1 MFVPD
6 EREYLSMFQER
17 ALPPNFSEM
26 FPRAGLR
33 LLDLRIREHHCVSP
47 QVPVRVP
54 NVDGHLDEGLRNGYF
69 PNMSSRVD
77 AGGVT
82 FTELDGESVHRY
94 AAVGPSG
101 EPEGEGKHDED
112 TCKFCAWTRERDA
125 SERERRRREAAESLF
140 EEAGVGMDLD
150 AYSEGD
156 ESDDEEMG
164 IMNEATECHGRLDIA
179 FTGLTDPGFGDA
191 FCHYIYYG
199 RLREWDGLI
208 VLVGVPND
216 VNATFWGRWVF
227 RGYLHGGQNYAGR
240 WRHYAYD
247 VYGAPY
253 EGPFSLS
260 KRPDE

>member
-179 FTGLTDPGFGDA
+179 FTGL
-191 FCHYIYYG
+191 
-199 RLREWDGLI
+199 
-208 VLVGVPND
+208 
-216 VNATFWGRWVF
+216 VNNFAISTASF
-227 RGYLHGGQNYAGR
+227 
-240 WRHYAYD
+240 
-247 VYGAPY
+247 
-253 EGPFSLS
+253 
-260 KRPDE
+260 DEVQC